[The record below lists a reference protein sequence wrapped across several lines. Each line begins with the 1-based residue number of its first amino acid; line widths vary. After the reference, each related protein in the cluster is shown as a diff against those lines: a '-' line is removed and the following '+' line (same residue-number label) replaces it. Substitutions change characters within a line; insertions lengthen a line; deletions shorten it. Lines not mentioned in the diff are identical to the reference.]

1 MESTSAFHDASMMF
15 SLTPTVPQLPRLSLV
30 VMMTRVVA
38 LVPAPSSSKI
48 RTL

>member
-15 SLTPTVPQLPRLSLV
+15 SDTPTVPQLPRLSRV
-30 VMMTRVVA
+30 VMTTRVMA
-38 LVPAPSSSKI
+38 SVPTFSSRM